1 MITRKKKLRIIQLSL
16 LILGIIIILITYI
29 NNENIEENR
38 ILNTKTQEI
47 VKKQLLDDSREGDVF
62 YNIEYSGLDIS
73 GNRYILKSAEAF
85 NDKFSQEV
93 VNLKSV
99 EATFYFKDDT
109 VLFVRSDE
117 GKYNNRTLDMNFID
131 NVKAL
136 YEGSEL
142 YANKADYLNS
152 TGFLKIS
159 EKVIIKDLRGTMFAD
174 NLLFDIKNQTLD
186 IASNKDSKINADLNI
201 K

>member
-117 GKYNNRTLDMNFID
+117 GKYNNRTLDMNFIG
-131 NVKAL
+131 NVKAI

-142 YANKADYLNS
+142 YANKANYLNS
-152 TGFLKIS
+152 TGFLNIS
-159 EKVIIKDLRGTMFAD
+159 EKVKIKDKRGTMFAD
-174 NLLFDIKNQTLD
+174 ELLFDIKNQTLN
-186 IASNKDSKINADLNI
+186 IASNNDSKINADLNI